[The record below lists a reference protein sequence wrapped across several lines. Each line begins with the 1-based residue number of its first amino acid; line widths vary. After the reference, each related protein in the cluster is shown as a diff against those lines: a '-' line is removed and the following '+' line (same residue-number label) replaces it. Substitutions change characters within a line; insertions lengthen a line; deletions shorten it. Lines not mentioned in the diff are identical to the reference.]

1 MKAVKYILA
10 LAIIVGSVSTVQYII
25 ETNTDSFKLIG
36 RDYSYKQ
43 DYVEQKYNGYLVYRY
58 YSWLKKTL
66 SKDRT
71 YGLLVSKDDNKSY
84 GRYLHRMDYFLYPQ
98 YIDDKSNVLF
108 APKLS
113 SLKLMTSK
121 SGFKYAVK
129 DGKSYYLTSVKDDTG
144 VFIKK

>member
-10 LAIIVGSVSTVQYII
+10 LAIIVGFVSAVQSVI
-25 ETNTDSFKLIG
+25 ETNADSLRLIG

-43 DYVEQKYNGYLVYRY
+43 DYVEKNYNGYLVYRY
-58 YSWLKKTL
+58 YLWLKETL
-66 SKDRT
+66 PKDRS
-71 YGLLVSKDDNKSY
+71 YGLLVSKDDDRSY
-84 GRYLHRMDYFLYPQ
+84 GRYLHGMNYFLYPQ

-113 SLKLMTSK
+113 SLKLITSK
-121 SGFKYAVK
+121 GGFKYAVK
-129 DGKSYYLTSVKDDTG
+129 DGKAYYLTSVKDDTG

>member
-10 LAIIVGSVSTVQYII
+10 LAIIVGFVSAVQYII
-25 ETNTDSFKLIG
+25 EADTDSLRLIG

-58 YSWLKKTL
+58 YSWLKATL
-66 SKDRT
+66 SKGRS
-71 YGLLVSKDDNKSY
+71 YGLLVSKDDDKSY

-144 VFIKK
+144 VFVKQ